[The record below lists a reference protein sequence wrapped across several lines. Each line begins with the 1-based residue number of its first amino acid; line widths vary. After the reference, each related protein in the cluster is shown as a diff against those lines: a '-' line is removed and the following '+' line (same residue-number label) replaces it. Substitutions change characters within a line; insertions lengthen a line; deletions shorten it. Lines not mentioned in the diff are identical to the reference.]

1 MASLVPVPET
11 ILDEL
16 RRRQNRL
23 KGDLGCHLAVYDS
36 LMQKYRV
43 FSGQEWRNFELCDGY
58 DPDRYRIVAS
68 TQY

>member
-1 MASLVPVPET
+1 MTNLVPVPEA

-23 KGDLGCHLAVYDS
+23 QGDLEYYLAVYDS
-36 LMQKYRV
+36 LMQEYRV

-68 TQY
+68 TT